1 MDVLTSSDSS
11 SSTRITKNI
20 IILTTVG
27 LLFNL
32 VFIPEIS
39 FLFQKVYAQ
48 KWVFITPGAS
58 QSTNNDAFVPPMD
71 IVSAGSIVTWTNE
84 DSTTH
89 TVTSDNSKASKAEP
103 NEKFLFDSGPISP
116 GGIFDN
122 AFDSTGIF
130 GYHCS
135 IHPFM
140 RGSVVVN

>member
-1 MDVLTSSDSS
+1 MKRLVVITTSLFLFLFSFNMQIIVSLYNPLFVSDV
-11 SSTRITKNI
+11 
-20 IILTTVG
+20 
-27 LLFNL
+27 
-32 VFIPEIS
+32 S

-58 QSTNNDAFVPPMD
+58 QSNYNDAFVPPVD
-71 IVSAGSIVTWTNE
+71 VVPSGSIVIWTNE
-84 DSTTH
+84 DTITH

-103 NEKFLFDSGPISP
+103 NEKPLFYSGPISP
-116 GGIFDN
+116 GSKFDN